1 MPTLDPDS
9 IALAIQ
15 LLVAFAVLPVV
26 MAWGL
31 VLALRGIRK
40 RLDKIVTLLE
50 VIEPPQTL
58 TRPADNSEQM
68 KIKRAL
74 RNLQGAS

>member
-1 MPTLDPDS
+1 MPTLDSNS
-9 IALAIQ
+9 ITLAIQ

-31 VLALRGIRK
+31 ILALRGIRK

-50 VIEPPQTL
+50 VTDSPQTL

-74 RNLQGAS
+74 RNLHGSS